1 MENQLDAKTILII
14 EDEVHIRET
23 LVDLIQLAGYHVIT
37 AENGIQGYM
46 TVIRE
51 NPNLIICDVMMPLM
65 DGYEMLEAVRSNE
78 RTKFIPFI
86 FLTAKS
92 DTEFQRKGMSHGAD
106 DYIIKPFDRQDLLQS
121 IKYRLERNDEFVD
134 SVKLLE
140 QQRLK
145 MELHDNLQ
153 QTLIGAK
160 LITHMM
166 DKKYAPENERLA
178 ADIKILRENLELTF
192 LHLRTL
198 LDGNPIDKLHVLGF
212 RNTLIKMANSFE
224 KFSGLAMNMLDEWE
238 SDLTTQVGQ
247 FLIPVISEIFTNTI
261 KHAHATEIKIRLYM
275 NDVTPVI
282 EVADDGIGMDLELVN
297 GDSNGMRNIK
307 FRLKNIAKYEVIS
320 APNKGT
326 TFRIFLNTPLN

>member
-1 MENQLDAKTILII
+1 MENQFGIKKILVI
-14 EDEVHIRET
+14 EDEIHIRET
-23 LVDLIQLAGYHVIT
+23 LVDLIQMAGYQVIT

-46 TVIRE
+46 MVIRK
-51 NPNLIICDVMMPLM
+51 NPDLIICDVMMPLM

-78 RTKFIPFI
+78 KTRFLPFI

-92 DTEFQRKGMSHGAD
+92 DTEFLRKGMSHGAD
-106 DYIIKPFDRQDLLQS
+106 DYIVKPFDSTDLLQS
-121 IKYRLERNDEFVD
+121 IKYRLERYHEFEE

-166 DKKYAPENERLA
+166 MKKYSSENELIA
-178 ADIKILRENLELTF
+178 ADLKILQENLELTF

-198 LDGNPIDKLHVLGF
+198 LDGNPVDKLQVLGF
-212 RNTLIKMANSFE
+212 RNTLIKMASSFE
-224 KFSGLAMNMLDEWE
+224 RFSGMAMNMLDEWE
-238 SDLTTQVGQ
+238 SDINIQTGQ

-261 KHAHATEIKIRLYM
+261 KHAHATEITIHLYR
-275 NDVTPVI
+275 DGATPII
-282 EVADDGIGMDLELVN
+282 EISDNGIGMDLSVVS
-297 GDSNGMRNIK
+297 GDTNGMRNIR
-307 FRLKNIAKYEVIS
+307 FRLKNIATYNVTS
-320 APNKGT
+320 QANKGT
-326 TFRIFLNTPLN
+326 RFKISLKPPFS